1 MQVKICYLKTKLC
14 LCKNLRKYTEEAK
27 QTLQL
32 NFSGT
37 FVVIWKLMFRKQ
49 RAYFLSKK
57 SIYVKQIMSTWT
69 RIDAIP
75 RMFYRQNVSATALT
89 PFFNRGTRNFIK
101 NIFHIFVLLSN
112 PNASTWCIIIS
123 VLTLETQTCSRKTV
137 NQFISPVMFS
147 VFHFN

>member
-1 MQVKICYLKTKLC
+1 MQVKICYLKTKLW
-14 LCKNLRKYTEEAK
+14 LRKNLRKYTEEAK

-75 RMFYRQNVSATALT
+75 RMFYRQNVSAAALT
-89 PFFNRGTRNFIK
+89 RFFNRGFSGTRNFIK
-101 NIFHIFVLLSN
+101 NIFHIFILLSN
-112 PNASTWCIIIS
+112 PNAVHGALS
-123 VLTLETQTCSRKTV
+123 
-137 NQFISPVMFS
+137 S
-147 VFHFN
+147 VFWLLRQRHAVEKP